1 MDDGTEVVG
10 LIGEATFSS
19 AIINAVELQEMGI
32 PLVGEPASGSVDHF
46 GSVSGFSLPNS
57 GIQIGVSS
65 KYIDLGTLLDAD
77 AGRGV
82 ESLEPDIAVP
92 QTMADTLAGRDT
104 AVEWLLAHPETLE
117 QREYPDA
124 PLTRGRFVGLLYA
137 AAGSPAAAAEAG
149 FQDLLGIEWFLP
161 AVNWAAE
168 TGVTGGTAE
177 GAFAAARHLTWQEAA
192 VFLGPHCGGP
202 GARAGGCPH
211 RRLLPDALAEGP
223 GTKPLWNWPGNGACF
238 RKTRQ
243 RRRNRSGP
251 GRGHGGCLCGPAVTP
266 RIV

>member
-104 AVEWLLAHPETLE
+104 AVEWLLAIRRRWNSGNTRMRRSPGGGSWGCCML
-117 QREYPDA
+117 RPG
-124 PLTRGRFVGLLYA
+124 PL
-137 AAGSPAAAAEAG
+137 P
-149 FQDLLGIEWFLP
+149 
-161 AVNWAAE
+161 
-168 TGVTGGTAE
+168 
-177 GAFAAARHLTWQEAA
+177 
-192 VFLGPHCGGP
+192 
-202 GARAGGCPH
+202 
-211 RRLLPDALAEGP
+211 
-223 GTKPLWNWPGNGACF
+223 
-238 RKTRQ
+238 Q
-243 RRRNRSGP
+243 RRRPVSRICWASSGSC
-251 GRGHGGCLCGPAVTP
+251 R
-266 RIV
+266 R

>member
-1 MDDGTEVVG
+1 M
-10 LIGEATFSS
+10 
-19 AIINAVELQEMGI
+19 
-32 PLVGEPASGSVDHF
+32 DHF

-57 GIQIGVSS
+57 GIQIDVSS

-149 FQDLLGIEWFLP
+149 SRIC
-161 AVNWAAE
+161 WASS
-168 TGVTGGTAE
+168 GS
-177 GAFAAARHLTWQEAA
+177 
-192 VFLGPHCGGP
+192 C
-202 GARAGGCPH
+202 
-211 RRLLPDALAEGP
+211 RR
-223 GTKPLWNWPGNGACF
+223 
-238 RKTRQ
+238 
-243 RRRNRSGP
+243 
-251 GRGHGGCLCGPAVTP
+251 
-266 RIV
+266 